1 MSKVQFARLREQ
13 GVTFGV
19 VVVKDR
25 VIEYGSEADDAVGYW
40 SNQLGCP
47 TILLGANRHKL
58 YGRTDI
64 VRFMKNVSLSRIPWR
79 EAHI

>member
-19 VVVKDR
+19 VIVKDY
-25 VIEYGSEADDAVGYW
+25 VIDQSDVDDTVSCW
-40 SNQLGCP
+40 SRWLGCP
-47 TILLGANRHKL
+47 TILLGAQRHKL
-58 YGRTDI
+58 YGRKDI
-64 VRFMKNVSLSRIPWR
+64 VRFMSGVSLSRIPWR